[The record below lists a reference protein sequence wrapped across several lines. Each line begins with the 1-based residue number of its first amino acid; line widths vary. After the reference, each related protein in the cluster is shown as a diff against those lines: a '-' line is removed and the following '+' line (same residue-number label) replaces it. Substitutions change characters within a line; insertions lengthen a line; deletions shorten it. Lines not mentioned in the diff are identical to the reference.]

1 MQPSRCNFAALRRAM
16 RRMNALYD
24 EVLAPCGLRSTQ
36 YTLMSN
42 IGRLDRPAVTQL
54 AEELVM
60 DRSALAHTLQT
71 LQREGLVE
79 VTPDPRDRR
88 TKRVKLT
95 AAGAGRLA
103 EADALW
109 REGQDRF
116 EAAIGPGPADDLRE
130 MMDRLASTDFA
141 QAFKAGAA

>member
-36 YTLMSN
+36 YTLMAN

-71 LQREGLVE
+71 LQREGLVQ

-88 TKRVKLT
+88 TKRVNLT
-95 AAGAGRLA
+95 TAGTDRLTRA
-103 EADALW
+103 EGLW

-116 EAAIGPGPADDLRE
+116 EAAIGAGPADDLRE
-130 MMDRLASTDFA
+130 MMDRLASVDFA
-141 QAFKAGAA
+141 ARFKAPVA